1 MRRGMALLSRL
12 SMVAGLVLTVAGL
25 SIRGG
30 MLGML
35 AGGGP
40 SASAVPAPSAVAVVA
55 SPTVAPVTVAPVT
68 VASPGAD
75 PATAPPPPIVV
86 DPSPAPVTAPPADP
100 TALVFEDTFA
110 FEGAWP
116 TGQLGDLDAAYGD
129 GLFILAGPGS
139 ELPTFIA
146 PVAQPLAPAAT
157 VVVEAALTLE
167 PYAEAGVYL
176 GTTAYERIGAVVSA
190 DGRVVIFRES
200 IESLDVIGTGSVVVT
215 GPLRLTLAL
224 DGATVSAAVDGRQ
237 VVAVALPA
245 TALDFGLVTWP
256 TDMSV
261 ARIAEFRVVASA
273 S

>member
-55 SPTVAPVTVAPVT
+55 SPTVAPVT

-167 PYAEAGVYL
+167 PHAEAGVYL